1 MIVRAGRPSV
11 HALALACVAASV
23 LAAGALLPLDLPP
36 LALLA
41 CPFRAATGF
50 PCIGCGGTHAFHFA
64 VRGQFLLALSWS
76 PLGALA
82 AIAAATHVVW
92 TALRLV
98 GLPFAPRIEATP
110 ALRWTAAAALAANW
124 LFVVWSGRV

>member
-23 LAAGALLPLDLPP
+23 LAAGALLPLDAPP

-41 CPFRAATGF
+41 CPFRAVTGF
-50 PCIGCGGTHAFHFA
+50 PCIGCGGTHALHFA

-76 PLGALA
+76 PLAALA
-82 AIAAATHVVW
+82 AIAAAVHVAW

-110 ALRWTAAAALAANW
+110 ALRWMAAATLVANW
-124 LFVVWSGRV
+124 LFVVLSGRA

>member
-1 MIVRAGRPSV
+1 RPRTAMIAHAGRPSV
-11 HALALACVAASV
+11 HALALACVAAVV
-23 LAAGALLPLDLPP
+23 LAASALLPLDAPP
-36 LALLA
+36 FALLA

-64 VRGQFLLALSWS
+64 VRGQLLLALSWS
-76 PLGALA
+76 PLAALA
-82 AIAAATHVVW
+82 AIAAAAHVAW

-110 ALRWTAAAALAANW
+110 ALRGTGAAVLPAK
-124 LFVVWSGRV
+124 

>member
-1 MIVRAGRPSV
+1 MTHVDDGARTGAF
-11 HALALACVAASV
+11 AAFV
-23 LAAGALLPLDLPP
+23 EQKQ
-36 LALLA
+36 
-41 CPFRAATGF
+41 
-50 PCIGCGGTHAFHFA
+50 IA

-76 PLGALA
+76 PLAALA
-82 AIAAATHVVW
+82 AIAAVAHVAW

-124 LFVVWSGRV
+124 LFVVLSGRA